1 MSALP
6 AVHRLYGAEAYF
18 YASRFGFRINHSRTG
33 AKLEHRFHNFA
44 QIYNMRARQLGAN
57 WWLSGGY

>member
-18 YASRFGFRINHSRTG
+18 YASRFGFRTKDSRSG

-44 QIYNMRARQLGAN
+44 QIHNRRARQLG
-57 WWLSGGY
+57 G

>member
-18 YASRFGFRINHSRTG
+18 YASRFGFRINHRRTG

-44 QIYNMRARQLGAN
+44 QIYNMRARQLG
-57 WWLSGGY
+57 G